1 MKLGRDIRRLCGWFF
16 LIVFLSGCALGNQ
29 GAPES
34 GPAAANGPVALK
46 HCPSRFQRAR
56 TGGFV
61 GGVFGTV
68 AAALTGSWIVGGVY
82 KLAGYVTGLASTD
95 NCTEQGFVVERV
107 DPIEAAEPPR
117 PPEPVHEE
125 ALTVSTRP

>member
-1 MKLGRDIRRLCGWFF
+1 M
-16 LIVFLSGCALGNQ
+16 ANQ
-29 GAPES
+29 GAHES

-68 AAALTGSWIVGGVY
+68 AAALTGSFIVGGVY
-82 KLAGYVTGLASTD
+82 KLAGYMTGFVSTD
-95 NCTEQGFVVERV
+95 NCTEQGFVIERV
-107 DPIEAAEPPR
+107 GPVEAAEPPG
-117 PPEPVHEE
+117 PPDPIHEE
-125 ALTVSTRP
+125 ALTVSARP